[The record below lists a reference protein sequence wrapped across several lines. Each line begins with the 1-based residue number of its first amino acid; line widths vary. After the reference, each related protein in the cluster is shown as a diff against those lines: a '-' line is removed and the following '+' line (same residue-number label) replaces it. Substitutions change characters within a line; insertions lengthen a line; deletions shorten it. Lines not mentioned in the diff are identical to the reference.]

1 MKNIKIISNISIF
14 VFLILSSIFITYT
27 YHFDHYALGNAL
39 IQNNDGIYSDKTN
52 LFFIINNNSPSFL
65 FTIISFLVN
74 KGFSI
79 NFINTSLTFV
89 PTLLNLSGIYLISRF
104 ITSSTS
110 LSILIALTA
119 IVLRKNFGDID
130 YPTLIFTEHT
140 NGLIAYALSTF
151 ILGLL
156 TIRNLSFAIIFCLL
170 LLSIHLVIGIW
181 MMGLIFFTYFFTVKK
196 KNVKKILLIIPL
208 MMIIGLFYFN
218 LSLNYD
224 EIPFEF
230 SQKDYNDY
238 FYYIEAHRNNMG
250 DLRNMYFDY
259 VLKSLVLLILIFFY
273 LKDNPSNLIN
283 NNNIFFKT
291 LSLSIIFSGIVYFL
305 YKLFP
310 QIFPEIAVRTI
321 PQRFFLIHS
330 VIGYPIIISIIY
342 IFFKKFL
349 IYKKFNNDYSLQVIV
364 IILILHLFQQHESL
378 KLRFQN
384 IKVIKENKI
393 TEKLFWQKFN
403 SLEPDGY
410 ILTSNYLC
418 NKTIIYSK
426 SPILF
431 CFEGL
436 DYIPYLPKLV
446 SQSQELTKEILG
458 ISFSDVK
465 YRNLGGIS
473 EFEVQEAYESKEI
486 TEWKV
491 IKEKFKVNTLIVPKE
506 WNLRLDNL
514 ILDNKYKVYKID

>member
-1 MKNIKIISNISIF
+1 M
-14 VFLILSSIFITYT
+14 
-27 YHFDHYALGNAL
+27 
-39 IQNNDGIYSDKTN
+39 
-52 LFFIINNNSPSFL
+52 
-65 FTIISFLVN
+65 
-74 KGFSI
+74 
-79 NFINTSLTFV
+79 
-89 PTLLNLSGIYLISRF
+89 
-104 ITSSTS
+104 
-110 LSILIALTA
+110 
-119 IVLRKNFGDID
+119 
-130 YPTLIFTEHT
+130 
-140 NGLIAYALSTF
+140 
-151 ILGLL
+151 
-156 TIRNLSFAIIFCLL
+156 
-170 LLSIHLVIGIW
+170 
-181 MMGLIFFTYFFTVKK
+181 
-196 KNVKKILLIIPL
+196 
-208 MMIIGLFYFN
+208 
-218 LSLNYD
+218 
-224 EIPFEF
+224 
-230 SQKDYNDY
+230 
-238 FYYIEAHRNNMG
+238 
-250 DLRNMYFDY
+250 
-259 VLKSLVLLILIFFY
+259 
-273 LKDNPSNLIN
+273 
-283 NNNIFFKT
+283 
-291 LSLSIIFSGIVYFL
+291 
-305 YKLFP
+305 
-310 QIFPEIAVRTI
+310 
-321 PQRFFLIHS
+321 
-330 VIGYPIIISIIY
+330 
-342 IFFKKFL
+342 
-349 IYKKFNNDYSLQVIV
+349 NNDYSLQLIV

>member
-1 MKNIKIISNISIF
+1 
-14 VFLILSSIFITYT
+14 
-27 YHFDHYALGNAL
+27 
-39 IQNNDGIYSDKTN
+39 
-52 LFFIINNNSPSFL
+52 
-65 FTIISFLVN
+65 
-74 KGFSI
+74 
-79 NFINTSLTFV
+79 
-89 PTLLNLSGIYLISRF
+89 
-104 ITSSTS
+104 
-110 LSILIALTA
+110 
-119 IVLRKNFGDID
+119 
-130 YPTLIFTEHT
+130 
-140 NGLIAYALSTF
+140 
-151 ILGLL
+151 
-156 TIRNLSFAIIFCLL
+156 
-170 LLSIHLVIGIW
+170 
-181 MMGLIFFTYFFTVKK
+181 
-196 KNVKKILLIIPL
+196 
-208 MMIIGLFYFN
+208 
-218 LSLNYD
+218 
-224 EIPFEF
+224 
-230 SQKDYNDY
+230 
-238 FYYIEAHRNNMG
+238 
-250 DLRNMYFDY
+250 MYFDY